1 MLLHL
6 PKGWS
11 ILADSAATVSVLTKD
26 KKWQSVLPAAVTTTA
41 TDVAFSLVAPFAFIA
56 PNDGAA
62 LPLASNISCGTT
74 VQDHLS
80 PVKCPTHVLG
90 PCGWA

>member
-26 KKWQSVLPAAVTTTA
+26 KKWQVVLPASVTTTA
-41 TDVAFSLVAPFAFIA
+41 LDLAFSIVAPNAFIA
-56 PNDGAA
+56 LLNGAGQLLAND
-62 LPLASNISCGTT
+62 IFCGTI
-74 VQDHLS
+74 VQSHLT
-80 PVKCPTHVLG
+80 PVTCPTRVLG
-90 PCGWA
+90 PNGWE